1 MQQIIE
7 KISRTLTE
15 LAEEKSG
22 KPQGVWIKRYQV
34 EENFT
39 KNQFLAFLKP
49 EATAVLDKVNV
60 AEILQFVFNAFQCYN
75 VEVRAIRILTNGYL
89 QQYRIMDNHYGI
101 ISSISRRGFDAI
113 SADAREALEKTFESD
128 LHSGGKILGGHQFL
142 EHYPQFSPFALS
154 TISDNL
160 GPKKLASGTY
170 CLRLV
175 LDGKILLILNA
186 FHPYQLE
193 KFTKRGAA
201 IIVLEA
207 VSSTSWRIVRQ
218 QLVGATDPFKAAEGS
233 LRYTFLKQRN
243 ELGLPTVNL
252 SNNGIHLSAGPLEGM
267 IEVQNFFSEYEKGIK
282 LSFQET
288 CFGRLILSKGLHH
301 KSLTELATNPSFKEG
316 ERAVSSFDLTEE
328 IDSEAAAEKLIEM
341 CESQYTAAVSKDE

>member
-1 MQQIIE
+1 MQHIIE
-7 KISRTLTE
+7 KISRSLTE
-15 LAEEKSG
+15 LVEEKSS

-34 EENFT
+34 EEDFT

-60 AEILQFVFNAFQCYN
+60 AGILQFVFNTLQRYN
-75 VEVRAIRILTNGYL
+75 IEVRAVRILTGGYL

-101 ISSISRRGFDAI
+101 INSISRRGPDAI
-113 SADAREALEKTFESD
+113 SVDAREALEKTFESD

-142 EHYPQFSPFALS
+142 ERYPQFSPLVLS
-154 TISDNL
+154 TISDNI

-175 LDGKILLILNA
+175 LNDKILLILNA

-193 KFTKRGAA
+193 KFTKRGTA
-201 IIVLEA
+201 IVILEA
-207 VSSTSWRIVRQ
+207 VSSTAWRIVRQ

-233 LRYTFLKQRN
+233 LRHTFLKQRN
-243 ELGLPTVNL
+243 EFGLSAVNL
-252 SNNGIHLSAGPLEGM
+252 SNNGIHLSAGPLEGA
-267 IEVQNFFSEYEKGIK
+267 IEVRNFFSEYEKGIK

-288 CFGRLILSKGLHH
+288 CFGRLILSKGLHQ
-301 KSLTELATNPSFKEG
+301 KSLTELMTNPTFKVC
-316 ERAVSSFDLTEE
+316 ERVVSSFDLTEE

-341 CESQYTAAVSKDE
+341 YES